1 MPEPVNPSFQLSLTS
16 TNKYILSEQKKKTKM
31 VTVQDA
37 GLAVFRV
44 VRDEQSSEDRIE
56 WLLLQ
61 GSKWHEK
68 MFVSK

>member
-1 MPEPVNPSFQLSLTS
+1 MTS

>member
-1 MPEPVNPSFQLSLTS
+1 MTS
-16 TNKYILSEQKKKTKM
+16 TNKYIFSEQEKKTKM

-44 VRDEQSSEDRIE
+44 VRDEQSSEDKIE

-61 GSKWHEK
+61 SSKRHEK
-68 MFVSK
+68 SKK